1 MKLRTMSVS
10 DLNTYVKRNFDN
22 DFILGN
28 VMVAG
33 EISNFKAHSSGHL
46 YFSLKDE
53 NSKINCVM
61 FRGEA
66 QSLKFRPKDGM
77 KAICSGRVSVYVKE
91 GSYQLYAASM
101 QETGLGDL
109 HLEFERIKALLA
121 KEGVFDTSAKRDIPE
136 YPERVAVVTSRTGA
150 AVQDIINVA
159 TKRNRKVSLTIFP
172 AQVQGEGSAAS
183 VIRAIEAVEKKGG
196 FDVII
201 VARGGGSFEDLF
213 SFNDENLARAIRK
226 SPVPIV
232 TGIGHEVDYT
242 IADFAADMRA
252 ATPSQAAEMVVPSL
266 REMEKNCEALR
277 FRLKSSA
284 YSLLELSRERLDA
297 RRKALSRNNPATI
310 VANEQLR
317 LSERKERLRY
327 LAAARLQ
334 NERDSL
340 VGKSELLLA
349 HSPLGVLGRGY
360 AIVYGENGRI
370 LKTVEE
376 LDLQNS
382 IRVRLCNGERTLE
395 IER

>member
-66 QSLKFRPKDGM
+66 AGLKFKPKDGM

-91 GSYQLYAASM
+91 GAYQLYAASM

-121 KEGVFDTSAKRDIPE
+121 SEGLFDASEKREIPE
-136 YPERVAVVTSRTGA
+136 YPDKVAVITSRTGA

-172 AQVQGEGSAAS
+172 AQVQGEGSAES
-183 VIRAIEAVEKKGG
+183 VIKALQAVEMHGG

-201 VARGGGSFEDLF
+201 IARGGGSFEDLF
-213 SFNDENLARAIRK
+213 SFNDENLARAIRR
-226 SPVPIV
+226 SPIPVV

-242 IADFAADMRA
+242 IADFVSDMRA
-252 ATPSQAAEMVVPSL
+252 ATPSQAAELVVPSL
-266 REMEKNCEALR
+266 KEMERGCEVLR

-297 RRKALSRNNPATI
+297 RRRALSRNNPATI

-317 LSERKERLRY
+317 LSEKKEHLRY
-327 LAAARLQ
+327 LIGARLE
-334 NERDSL
+334 NEKDSL
-340 VGKSELLLA
+340 VGKSELLMA

-376 LDLQNS
+376 LDLQNT

>member
-66 QSLKFRPKDGM
+66 AGLKFKPKDGM

-91 GSYQLYAASM
+91 GAYQLYAASM

-121 KEGVFDTSAKRDIPE
+121 SEGLFDASEKREIPE
-136 YPERVAVVTSRTGA
+136 YPDKVAVITSRTGA

-159 TKRNRKVSLTIFP
+159 TKRNRKASLTIFP
-172 AQVQGEGSAAS
+172 AQVQGEGSAES
-183 VIRAIEAVEKKGG
+183 VIKALQAVEMHGG

-201 VARGGGSFEDLF
+201 IARGGGSFEDLF
-213 SFNDENLARAIRK
+213 SFNDENLARAIRR
-226 SPVPIV
+226 SPIPVV

-242 IADFAADMRA
+242 IADFVSDMRA
-252 ATPSQAAEMVVPSL
+252 ATPSQAAELVVPSL
-266 REMEKNCEALR
+266 KEMERGCEVLR

-297 RRKALSRNNPATI
+297 RRRALSRNNPATI

-317 LSERKERLRY
+317 LSEKKEHLRY
-327 LAAARLQ
+327 LIGARLE
-334 NERDSL
+334 NEKDSL
-340 VGKSELLLA
+340 VGKSELLMA

-370 LKTVEE
+370 LKKVEE
-376 LDLQNS
+376 LDLQNT

>member
-28 VMVAG
+28 VIVAG
-33 EISNFKAHSSGHL
+33 EVSNFKAHSSGHL

-66 QSLKFRPKDGM
+66 GGLKFKPRDGM
-77 KAICSGRVSVYVKE
+77 KVLCSGRVSVYVKE

-109 HLEFERIKALLA
+109 HLEFERVKALLA
-121 KEGVFDTSAKRDIPE
+121 KEGIFDASEKREIPE
-136 YPERVAVVTSRTGA
+136 YPEKVAVITSRTGA
-150 AVQDIINVA
+150 AVKDIINVA
-159 TKRNRKVSLTIFP
+159 TKRNPKVPLTIFP

-183 VIRAIEAVEKKGG
+183 VIKALAAVEIYGG

-201 VARGGGSFEDLF
+201 IARGGGSFEDLF
-213 SFNDENLARAIRK
+213 SFNDEKLARAIRK
-226 SPVPIV
+226 SPIPVV
-232 TGIGHEVDYT
+232 TGIGHDVDFT

-252 ATPSQAAEMVVPSL
+252 ATPSQAAEIVVPSL
-266 REMEKNCEALR
+266 REMEKSSEALR
-277 FRLKSSA
+277 FRLKTSA
-284 YSLLELSRERLDA
+284 YSLLELSRERLDS
-297 RRKALSRNNPATI
+297 RIRALSRNNPGAI

-317 LSERKERLRY
+317 LSERKEKLGY
-327 LAAARLQ
+327 LISARLAS
-334 NERDSL
+334 ERDSL
-340 VGKSELLLA
+340 TGRSEILLA
-349 HSPLGVLGRGY
+349 HSPLGILGRGY
-360 AIVYGENGRI
+360 AIVYGENGKI
-370 LKTVEE
+370 LKRTEE
-376 LDLQNS
+376 LDLQKT
-382 IRVRLCNGERTLE
+382 IRVRLSNGERTLE

>member
-1 MKLRTMSVS
+1 MSVS

-66 QSLKFRPKDGM
+66 GGLKFKPKDGM

-121 KEGVFDTSAKRDIPE
+121 REGLFDASEKREIPE
-136 YPERVAVVTSRTGA
+136 YPDKVAVITSRTGA

-172 AQVQGEGSAAS
+172 AQVQGEGSIES
-183 VIRAIEAVEKKGG
+183 LIRAIEAVEIHGG

-201 VARGGGSFEDLF
+201 IARGGGSFEDLF

-226 SPVPIV
+226 SPVPVV
-232 TGIGHEVDYT
+232 TGIGHEVDFT
-242 IADFAADMRA
+242 IADFASDMRA
-252 ATPSQAAEMVVPSL
+252 ATPSQAAEIVVPSL
-266 REMEKNCEALR
+266 KEMEKSCEVLR

-297 RRKALSRNNPATI
+297 RRRVLSRNNPASI

-317 LSERKERLRY
+317 LSEKKEHLRY
-327 LAAARLQ
+327 LIGARLE

-340 VGKSELLLA
+340 VGKSGLLMA

-370 LKTVEE
+370 LKKVEE
-376 LDLQNS
+376 LDLQNT

>member
-66 QSLKFRPKDGM
+66 AGLKFKPKDGM

-91 GSYQLYAASM
+91 GAYQLYAASM

-121 KEGVFDTSAKRDIPE
+121 SEGLFDSSEKREIPE
-136 YPERVAVVTSRTGA
+136 YPDKVAVITSRTGA

-172 AQVQGEGSAAS
+172 AQVQGEGSAESLIKALQ
-183 VIRAIEAVEKKGG
+183 AVEMHGG

-201 VARGGGSFEDLF
+201 IARGGGSFEDLF
-213 SFNDENLARAIRK
+213 SFNDENLARAIRR
-226 SPVPIV
+226 SPIPVV

-242 IADFAADMRA
+242 IADFVSDMRA
-252 ATPSQAAEMVVPSL
+252 ATPSQAAELVVPSL
-266 REMEKNCEALR
+266 KEMERGCEVLR

-297 RRKALSRNNPATI
+297 RRRALSRNNPATI

-317 LSERKERLRY
+317 LSEKKEHLRY
-327 LAAARLQ
+327 LIGARLE
-334 NERDSL
+334 NEKDSL
-340 VGKSELLLA
+340 VGKSELLMA

-370 LKTVEE
+370 LKKVEE
-376 LDLQNS
+376 LDLQNT

>member
-121 KEGVFDTSAKRDIPE
+121 KEGIFDASAKRDIPE
-136 YPERVAVVTSRTGA
+136 YPDKVAVVTSRTGA

-159 TKRNRKVSLTIFP
+159 AKRNRKVSLTIFP

-183 VIRAIEAVEKKGG
+183 VIRALEAVEKEGG
-196 FDVII
+196 YDVII
-201 VARGGGSFEDLF
+201 IARGGGSFEDLF
-213 SFNDENLARAIRK
+213 SFNDENLARAIRR
-226 SPVPIV
+226 SPVPVV

-252 ATPSQAAEMVVPSL
+252 ATPSQAAEIVVPSL
-266 REMEKNCEALR
+266 KEMERKHEVMR

-297 RRKALSRNNPATI
+297 RIRALSRNNPATI
-310 VANEQLR
+310 VANELLR
-317 LSERKERLRY
+317 LSEKKERMRHLI
-327 LAAARLQ
+327 AARLL

-340 VGKSELLLA
+340 VSKSDLLHA

-370 LKTVEE
+370 LKAVEE

>member
-66 QSLKFRPKDGM
+66 GGLKFKPKDGM

-91 GSYQLYAASM
+91 GSYQLYAATM

-121 KEGVFDTSAKRDIPE
+121 KEGIFDTSSKRDIPE
-136 YPERVAVVTSRTGA
+136 FPDKVAVITSRTGA

-172 AQVQGEGSAAS
+172 AQVQGAGSAES
-183 VIRAIEAVEKKGG
+183 LIKAIEAVEKEGS

-201 VARGGGSFEDLF
+201 IARGGGSFEDLF

-232 TGIGHEVDYT
+232 TGIGHEVDFT
-242 IADFAADMRA
+242 IADFASDMRA
-252 ATPSQAAEMVVPSL
+252 ATPSQAAEIVVPSL
-266 REMEKNCEALR
+266 KEMEKSCEVLR

-284 YSLLELSRERLDA
+284 HSLLELSRERLDA
-297 RRKALSRNNPATI
+297 RRRALSRNNPATI

-317 LSERKERLRY
+317 LSEKKEHLRY
-327 LAAARLQ
+327 LISARLE

-340 VGKSELLLA
+340 VGKSELLMA

-370 LKTVEE
+370 LKKVEE
-376 LDLQNS
+376 LDLQNT

>member
-66 QSLKFRPKDGM
+66 AGLKFKPKDGM

-91 GSYQLYAASM
+91 GAYQLYAASM

-121 KEGVFDTSAKRDIPE
+121 SEGLFDASEKREIPE
-136 YPERVAVVTSRTGA
+136 YPDKVAVITSRTGA

-172 AQVQGEGSAAS
+172 AQVQGEGSAES
-183 VIRAIEAVEKKGG
+183 VIKALQAVEMHGG

-201 VARGGGSFEDLF
+201 IARGGGSFEDLF
-213 SFNDENLARAIRK
+213 SFNDENLARAIRR
-226 SPVPIV
+226 SPIPVV

-242 IADFAADMRA
+242 IADFVSDMRA
-252 ATPSQAAEMVVPSL
+252 ATPSQAAELVVPSL
-266 REMEKNCEALR
+266 KEMERGCEVLR

-297 RRKALSRNNPATI
+297 RRRALSRNNPATI

-317 LSERKERLRY
+317 LSEKKEHLRY
-327 LAAARLQ
+327 LIGARLE
-334 NERDSL
+334 NEKDSL
-340 VGKSELLLA
+340 VGKSELLMA

-370 LKTVEE
+370 LTKVEE
-376 LDLQNS
+376 LDLQNT

>member
-66 QSLKFRPKDGM
+66 AGLKFKPKDGM

-91 GSYQLYAASM
+91 GAYQLYAASM

-121 KEGVFDTSAKRDIPE
+121 SEGLFDASEKREIPE
-136 YPERVAVVTSRTGA
+136 YPDKVAVITSRTGA

-172 AQVQGEGSAAS
+172 AQVQGEGSAES
-183 VIRAIEAVEKKGG
+183 VIKALQAVEMHGG

-201 VARGGGSFEDLF
+201 IARGGGSFEDLF
-213 SFNDENLARAIRK
+213 SFNDENLARAIRR
-226 SPVPIV
+226 SPIPVV

-242 IADFAADMRA
+242 IADFVSDMRA
-252 ATPSQAAEMVVPSL
+252 ATPSQAAELVVPSL
-266 REMEKNCEALR
+266 KEMERGCEVLR

-297 RRKALSRNNPATI
+297 RRRALSRNNPATI

-317 LSERKERLRY
+317 LSEKKEHLRY
-327 LAAARLQ
+327 LIGARLE
-334 NERDSL
+334 NEKDSL
-340 VGKSELLLA
+340 VGKSELLMA

-370 LKTVEE
+370 LKKVEE
-376 LDLQNS
+376 LDLQNT